1 MEELIK
7 KYVAFTKKWEGGL
20 SRDTADSASKYPCPT
35 PYKGKTGWH
44 TNMGITYAAFVQHF
58 GKDNDDDFF
67 NMSDENWFKIFKTG
81 YWDGVHGDSFTSQN
95 IAIFVTGMAWGS
107 GVKQA
112 GMTLQRAILNCGNFV
127 QKDGIIGK
135 NTISSANSL
144 DPRKLFDAL
153 IVERERFF
161 KAIGRPGS
169 KNSKFLKGWL
179 NRLADYNKTF
189 RP

>member
-7 KYVAFTKKWEGGL
+7 KYIAFTKKWEGGL
-20 SRDTADSASKYPCPT
+20 SRDAADSASKYPCPT
-35 PYKGKTGWH
+35 PYKGKSGYH
-44 TNMGITYAAFVQHF
+44 TNMGITYAAWVQYF
-58 GKDNDDDFF
+58 GKDNDDKFF
-67 NMSDENWFKIFKTG
+67 NMSKEDWFKVFKKG
-81 YWDGVHGDSFTSQN
+81 YWDGVKGDSFTSQN
-95 IAIFVTGMAWGS
+95 IAIIVTGVAWGS

-127 QKDGIIGK
+127 QKDGVIGK
-135 NTISSANSL
+135 NTISSANSI

-153 IVERERFF
+153 IAERERFF

-169 KNSKFLKGWL
+169 KNAKFLKGWL
-179 NRLADYNKTF
+179 NRLSDYNKTF

>member
-1 MEELIK
+1 MTLIE

-20 SRDTADSASKYPCPT
+20 SRDKNDSASSYPCPT
-35 PYKGKTGWH
+35 AYKGKTGYH
-44 TNMGITYAAFVQHF
+44 TNVGITYKAWSSFFGVENDARFYLMNAA
-58 GKDNDDDFF
+58 D
-67 NMSDENWFKIFKTG
+67 WFTIFKKG
-81 YWDGVHGDSFTSQN
+81 YWDGVRGDAYNSQN